1 MRVKDIFS
9 DSKTNVFVVTNQDSD
24 NELDWI
30 IEQTDFNLIPEEEG
44 LYLVKAKQIKKDNMS
59 DCFLIISTPERIAE
73 TIIKKNIF
81 GISKTEN
88 IVESKTQVIP
98 AIASECFGDYNLYY
112 SVDNPNVGIEIL
124 KTGLKKAE
132 NKNVVAED
140 LGYILRDEQKVNE
153 AIDAFKISENFGPS
167 SEFIYWELSR
177 LYESLGQ
184 DMQQIEYEE
193 KYKANGGI

>member
-1 MRVKDIFS
+1 MRVKEIFS
-9 DSKTNVFVVTNQDSD
+9 DTKTNVFVVTNQDSD
-24 NELDWI
+24 NELNWT
-30 IEQTDFNLIPEEEG
+30 IEQTNFELIPDEEG
-44 LYLVKAKQIKKDNMS
+44 LYFVKAKQIIKNKIS

-73 TIIKKNIF
+73 TIVKKNIW
-81 GISKTEN
+81 GICKVEN
-88 IVESKTQVIP
+88 IIESKMQVIP

-112 SVDNPNVGIEIL
+112 SVDSPNVGIEIL

-132 NKNVVAED
+132 NKNIVAED

-153 AIDAFKISENFGPS
+153 AIEAFKISENFGSS
-167 SEFIYWELSR
+167 SEFIYLELSR

-184 DMQQIEYEE
+184 DKQRIEYEE